1 MNPLFDSM
9 GKNVIFDAFI
19 KYSESTDEEIPIPG
33 GEEGIRLNYYFKFL
47 NLFEVPVNEVIVD
60 IFIALKTEFITIPEG
75 CEKIKNDQ
83 DKYTNITD
91 MEMKY
96 YLHCNL
102 LQLQKYSEFSKE
114 ITIEITDQSVTQKAT
129 VFNYSIHF

>member
-1 MNPLFDSM
+1 M
-9 GKNVIFDAFI
+9 
-19 KYSESTDEEIPIPG
+19 PI
-33 GEEGIRLNYYFKFL
+33 
-47 NLFEVPVNEVIVD
+47 NEVIVD
-60 IFIALKTEFITIPEG
+60 IFIALKIEFITIPEG